1 MNLSFQLNPVKKKIP
16 SNYRFNL
23 LSIILIF
30 LFISC
35 SSTTR
40 FTNENT
46 YDVSTELYN
55 IRVLIN
61 ENQDQFELSVDSKI
75 RLVSGNNVLA
85 KIKSGNKLFIT
96 LQSPQIQINISDTK
110 FTADSFFLVSDDD
123 DSIIRVNN
131 KKYRGRIKIFSANS
145 QIKIINQIGLED
157 YVKGVITKEMPV
169 GRGDENY
176 EALKAFSICIRTYAL
191 VKIFERKAYYDIY
204 PDTRDQVYGGADAE
218 NSYTNSVVD
227 ETKGLILSYND
238 SPAVIFYHA
247 ACGGFTE
254 DVKNVFTNND
264 LPYLKS
270 IKDGNDPF
278 CSIAPKFYWTEEFSE
293 ELFLSRLFDAGLIN
307 SKDFS
312 IKQIEIKSRFES
324 GRVNELVIT
333 LSTPGKIDKK
343 ISLYGNKIRGI
354 IKTADGKSI
363 LRSTLFDVSIDK
375 NKNVIISGK
384 GYGHGVGFCQWG
396 AIGQSKQGINYK
408 TILNHYFPGI
418 QIEKIYD

>member
-1 MNLSFQLNPVKKKIP
+1 MNLSFQLNPVKKKF
-16 SNYRFNL
+16 SSDYRFSL
-23 LSIILIF
+23 LAVILIF
-30 LFISC
+30 LSISC
-35 SSTTR
+35 SSTKR

-61 ENQDQFELSVDSKI
+61 ENQDQFELSVDSNI
-75 RLVSGNNVLA
+75 RLFSGNNVLA

-145 QIKIINQIGLED
+145 QVKIINQIGLED

-191 VKIFERKAYYDIY
+191 AKIFERKTYYDIY

-218 NSYTNSVVD
+218 NSYTDSVVD
-227 ETKGLILSYND
+227 ETKGLILSYNNA
-238 SPAVIFYHA
+238 PAVIFYHA

-254 DVKNVFTNND
+254 DVQNVFTNND

-270 IKDGNDPF
+270 IKDGDGPF
-278 CSIAPKFYWTEEFSE
+278 CSIAPKFHWTEEFSE

-333 LSTPGKIDKK
+333 LSTTGRIDKK
-343 ISLYGNKIRGI
+343 ISIYGNKIRGI

-363 LRSTLFDVSIDK
+363 LRSTLFNISIDK

-408 TILNHYFPGI
+408 TILNRYFPEI